1 LEIIYFNEIESTQKY
16 LLNNLKEN
24 ICIWSEYQTNGI
36 GSRGNSWIGEKGNL
50 FFSFSIHK
58 DKLPDDLLLQSISI
72 YFMYQLKK
80 LLKILGSK
88 VKFKWPNDLYLKKKV
103 GGCITNIKD
112 DIIICGIGINT
123 KSSLEY
129 ESLDIDIEN
138 KKLLKMYLE
147 YIQNFPKWQE
157 IFREFKEE
165 FYKYSF
171 IDAKLNND
179 GSITKDNERI
189 YSLR

>member
-1 LEIIYFNEIESTQKY
+1 MEIIYFNQIDSTQKY

-24 ICIWSEYQTNGI
+24 ICIWSDNQTNGI

-80 LLKILGSK
+80 LLKTLGSK

-103 GGCITNIKD
+103 GGCITNIKN
-112 DIIICGIGINT
+112 DIIICGIGVNT
-123 KSSLEY
+123 KKSKEFS
-129 ESLDIDIEN
+129 SLDIEIDNYTLLKLYFNLLKQKTRWEDIF
-138 KKLLKMYLE
+138 KLLNVELSE
-147 YIQNFPKWQE
+147 
-157 IFREFKEE
+157 
-165 FYKYSF
+165 
-171 IDAKLNND
+171 KLNKD
-179 GSITKDNERI
+179 GSININNKRI

>member
-1 LEIIYFNEIESTQKY
+1 LEIIYFNQINSTQKY
-16 LLNNLKEN
+16 LLNNLKED
-24 ICIWSEYQTNGI
+24 ICIWSDNQTNGI

-80 LLKILGSK
+80 LLKTLGSK

-103 GGCITNIKD
+103 GGCITNIKN
-112 DIIICGIGINT
+112 DIIICGIGLNT

-138 KKLLKMYLE
+138 EKLLKIYLE

-157 IFREFKEE
+157 IFEEFEEE
-165 FYKYSF
+165 FYKYNF
-171 IDAKLNND
+171 INAKLNKD